1 MKEIENEKNRLLKT
15 AENGRIRKMVGLFS
29 NIFNLNDTVNLNDT
43 STNLINKKNLSPKII
58 NKKENIINNDIIE
71 PNNSKNI
78 FSNNKKKDDNKP
90 YDIVSNKIIKV
101 EKPKDKF
108 HRVNIIKRNDYN
120 PNETYSLN
128 TKGIKTN
135 SSNIESVKYD
145 IISTRK
151 SNIFEKYNNLS
162 GIKASTSKYED
173 YEIIVP
179 KDYNKSNINNYTTIF
194 NSNGIHI
201 FGIKEEGDIIAGQ
214 KGKYKIKV
222 RTNGKNE
229 KEKNKMINRSNNKFK
244 KMDIKLKRNIYD
256 WRKKKTDITS

>member
-1 MKEIENEKNRLLKT
+1 M
-15 AENGRIRKMVGLFS
+15 
-29 NIFNLNDTVNLNDT
+29 
-43 STNLINKKNLSPKII
+43 
-58 NKKENIINNDIIE
+58 
-71 PNNSKNI
+71 
-78 FSNNKKKDDNKP
+78 
-90 YDIVSNKIIKV
+90 
-101 EKPKDKF
+101 
-108 HRVNIIKRNDYN
+108 
-120 PNETYSLN
+120 N
-128 TKGIKTN
+128 TKGIKTT